1 MSDDVKDKLN
11 KPLDLNVKT
20 TAEGL
25 TQFGVKPSIHSR
37 IANAAKVREQ
47 QAAAQAKIGGTKFIN
62 FGRIFIFPDA
72 SGSMDGAAVETER
85 NYNRSN
91 GNFETKITLL
101 KKAVDSYLQNCTAS
115 INLVGVASFPEGA
128 FASPTGDYN
137 SIRRMV
143 NELAAG
149 GSTPMAE
156 ALGYCMETEQFTHG
170 VLISDGC
177 PDNQQE
183 VISLAEQ
190 YKTKRITMDAVHI
203 GSDRSGED
211 LMKRVA
217 EITGGAY
224 IKFTD
229 VSAFAKAFQYLSPA
243 KRGFLQA
250 HNNPVALLGAYE
262 VKL

>member
-1 MSDDVKDKLN
+1 MADDTKDKLN

-20 TAEGL
+20 TPEGL

-37 IANAAKVREQ
+37 IASAAAKREE
-47 QAAAQAKIGGTKFIN
+47 QAKLVNSVGGSKFIN
-62 FGRIFIFPDA
+62 FSRIFIFPDA
-72 SGSMDGAAVETER
+72 SGSMDGAAVESER
-85 NYNRSN
+85 SYARSK
-91 GNFETKITLL
+91 GTFETKLDLL
-101 KKAVDSYLQNCTAS
+101 KKAVDSYLQNCNCA

-128 FASPTGDYN
+128 FASPSSDYTTL
-137 SIRRMV
+137 RQLV
-143 NELAAG
+143 NTLTPD
-149 GSTPMAE
+149 GSTPMAD
-156 ALGYCMETEQFTHG
+156 AMGYCFESEQFSHG

-177 PDNQQE
+177 PDNGPE
-183 VISLAEQ
+183 VLSLAEQ
-190 YKTKRITMDAVHI
+190 YKMKKITIDAVHI
-203 GSDRSGED
+203 GNDRSGES

-229 VSAFAKAFQYLSPA
+229 VSSFAKAFQFLAPA

-250 HNNPVALLGAYE
+250 HNNPVALLGAAE